1 MWIYSDKIYD
11 KLSSIRKINHLSTTN
26 MKWLQ
31 KNNYIRLINEKEI
44 TTDTEI
50 ITYIERLP
58 YEPKE
63 ATL

>member
-1 MWIYSDKIYD
+1 
-11 KLSSIRKINHLSTTN
+11 